1 MFYGDCRKRRTSMS
15 YDLLIRNGTVIDGT
29 GSPRF
34 QADVAVADGRITQIG
49 KISEGAKQ
57 VIDAADLIVAPGFVD
72 PHTHYDAQI
81 DWDALVTCSSWHGVT
96 SVVMGNCGV
105 GIAPCRP
112 EQREALAWDL
122 VNVEGMSFNVL
133 SKGVLWEWESFPEFM
148 TAKRKG
154 LGINLGFLM
163 PLSPFRSYVMGEAAQ
178 ERAATAD
185 ETKTIAALLRQ
196 GMEAGALGFTTTV
209 ATQHV
214 GYRGRPLAC
223 RLASRD
229 ELRAYAHV
237 LRNLGYGSIEVNLGG
252 AGSSILPVGSNELID
267 FLLTESQRPV
277 TWLSVQTRSDQP
289 TAHTELPNSTTAL
302 IKRGGVPQASCQPT
316 EIQFN
321 LRNPFIFGPYEVCHK
336 LFNLPVVEQ
345 IRIYVDPQ
353 FRAEFHDAYTRVPKA
368 FSGQWQQVA
377 VCKVKNPI
385 HQIWVGKTI
394 TDLSKQQNKDPLDT
408 FFDMAI
414 ADDLG
419 IEFNLPVL
427 NFDVPLLKE
436 VITDSRVLI
445 GLSDGGAHV
454 DMLCNTGYPTYLLG
468 TWVRERQVMSLERA
482 VQRLTSEPAQF
493 FRLHDRGAIAEGKA
507 ADLVIFDPRTVAAGD
522 KEMLYDLPGGEGRF
536 VQRAQGIHSVI
547 VNGNVL
553 FADGQHTG
561 ALPGQVL
568 RTK

>member
-1 MFYGDCRKRRTSMS
+1 MA
-15 YDLLIRNGTVIDGT
+15 YDLLIRNGTVVDGT
-29 GSPRF
+29 GTLRYR
-34 QADVAVADGRITQIG
+34 ADVAVSNGNIVEIG
-49 KISEGAKQ
+49 TIRDGAKQ
-57 VIDAADLIVAPGFVD
+57 TIDASDLVVAPGFVD
-72 PHTHYDAQI
+72 PHTHYDVQI
-81 DWDALVTCSSWHGVT
+81 DWDPLVSCSSWHGVT
-96 SVVMGNCGV
+96 SVIMGNCGV
-105 GIAPCRP
+105 GIAPCRA
-112 EQREALAWDL
+112 EQREALTWDL

-133 SKGVLWEWESFPEFM
+133 SKGVLWEWESFSEFM

-154 LGINLGFLM
+154 RGINLGFLM
-163 PLSPFRSYVMGEAAQ
+163 PLSPFRSYVMRETAQ
-178 ERAATAD
+178 ERAATED

-229 ELRAYAHV
+229 ELGAYSHV

-252 AGSSILPVGSNELID
+252 AGSSILPTGSNELID

-289 TAHTELPNSTTAL
+289 TAHTELLNNTTSL
-302 IKRGGVPQASCQPT
+302 ITRGGIPQASCQPT

-321 LRNPFIFGPYEVCHK
+321 LRNPFIFGPYEVCHQ
-336 LFNLPVVEQ
+336 LFNLPIAEQ
-345 IRIYVDPQ
+345 IRIYADPA
-353 FRAEFHDAYTRVPKA
+353 FRAAFRAAYTRTPKA
-368 FSGQWQQVA
+368 FSGQWRQVE
-377 VCKVKNPI
+377 VCRVENAT
-385 HQIWVGKTI
+385 HQSWVGKTVA
-394 TDLSKQQNKDPLDT
+394 DLSIQQKKEPLDA

-427 NFDVPLLKE
+427 NFDAQLLKE
-436 VITDSRVLI
+436 VITDARVLI

-482 VQRLTSEPAQF
+482 VQRLTSEPARF
-493 FRLHDRGAIAEGKA
+493 FGLHDRGVIAQGKA
-507 ADLVIFDPRTVAAGD
+507 ADLVIFNPRTVAAGD
-522 KEMLYDLPGGEGRF
+522 KEMRYDLPGGEGRF
-536 VQRAQGIHSVI
+536 VQQARGVHAVI
-547 VNGNVL
+547 VNGHRL

>member
-1 MFYGDCRKRRTSMS
+1 MA

-29 GSPRF
+29 GKP
-34 QADVAVADGRITQIG
+34 QYCADVAVTNG
-49 KISEGAKQ
+49 KIVEIGTIRNGAKQ
-57 VIDAADLIVAPGFVD
+57 TIDASGLVVAPGFVD

-81 DWDALVTCSSWHGVT
+81 DWDPLVSCSSWHGVT

-178 ERAATAD
+178 ERPATAD
-185 ETKTIAALLRQ
+185 ETKAIAALLRQ

-223 RLASRD
+223 RLANRD

-237 LRNLGYGSIEVNLGG
+237 LHNLGYGSIEVNLGG
-252 AGSSILPVGSNELID
+252 AGSSILPAGSIELID

-289 TAHTELPNSTTAL
+289 TAHTELLANTTEL
-302 IKRGGVPQASCQPT
+302 IQRGGIPQASCQPT

-336 LFNLPVVEQ
+336 LFNLPVTEQ
-345 IRIYVDPQ
+345 IPIYASPT
-353 FRAEFHDAYTRVPKA
+353 FRAEFRDAYMRVPKA
-368 FSGQWQQVA
+368 FSGQWHQIEVS
-377 VCKVKNPI
+377 KVKQAA
-385 HQIWVGKTI
+385 HKTWI
-394 TDLSKQQNKDPLDT
+394 GQTISELSKRQNTDPLDT

-419 IEFNLPVL
+419 IEFSLPVL
-427 NFDVPLLKE
+427 NCDAPLLKE
-436 VITDSRVLI
+436 VITDSRVLL

-482 VQRLTSEPAQF
+482 VQRLTAEPAQF
-493 FRLHDRGAIAEGKA
+493 FGLHDRGVIAQGKA
-507 ADLVIFDPRTVAAGD
+507 ADLVIFDSRTVAAGD

-536 VQRAQGIHSVI
+536 VQQAQGIHSVI
-547 VNGNVL
+547 VNGNML

-568 RTK
+568 HTK

>member
-1 MFYGDCRKRRTSMS
+1 MA

-29 GSPRF
+29 GKP
-34 QADVAVADGRITQIG
+34 QYCADVAVSTG
-49 KISEGAKQ
+49 KIVEIGTIRDGAKQ
-57 VIDAADLIVAPGFVD
+57 TIDASGLVVAPGFVD

-81 DWDALVTCSSWHGVT
+81 DWDPLVSCSSWHGVT

-178 ERAATAD
+178 ERPATAD
-185 ETKTIAALLRQ
+185 ETKAIAILLRQ

-214 GYRGRPLAC
+214 GYRRQPLAC
-223 RLASRD
+223 RLANRD

-252 AGSSILPVGSNELID
+252 AGSSILPAGSTELID

-289 TAHTELPNSTTAL
+289 TAHTELLANTTAL
-302 IKRGGVPQASCQPT
+302 IQRGGIPQASCQPT

-336 LFNLPVVEQ
+336 LFNLPVTEQ
-345 IRIYVDPQ
+345 IQIYANPA
-353 FRAEFHDAYTRVPKA
+353 FRTEFRDAYTRVPKA
-368 FSGQWQQVA
+368 FSGQWHQIEVS
-377 VCKVKNPI
+377 KVKQAA
-385 HQIWVGKTI
+385 HKTWI
-394 TDLSKQQNKDPLDT
+394 GQTVTALSKLHNTEPLDT

-427 NFDVPLLKE
+427 NCDAPLLQE
-436 VITDSRVLI
+436 VITDSRVLL

-454 DMLCNTGYPTYLLG
+454 DMLCNTGYPTYLS
-468 TWVRERQVMSLERA
+468 SLM
-482 VQRLTSEPAQF
+482 TS
-493 FRLHDRGAIAEGKA
+493 
-507 ADLVIFDPRTVAAGD
+507 RTD
-522 KEMLYDLPGGEGRF
+522 
-536 VQRAQGIHSVI
+536 S
-547 VNGNVL
+547 
-553 FADGQHTG
+553 
-561 ALPGQVL
+561 
-568 RTK
+568 

>member
-1 MFYGDCRKRRTSMS
+1 MT

-29 GSPRF
+29 GAQGFR
-34 QADVAVADGRITQIG
+34 ADVAVQNG
-49 KISEGAKQ
+49 KVAEVGVIRDGAKQ
-57 VIDAADLIVAPGFVD
+57 VIDASDLVVSPGFVD

-81 DWDALVTCSSWHGVT
+81 DWDPLVTCSSWHGVT

-133 SKGVLWEWESFPEFM
+133 SKGVLWEWESFSEFM

-178 ERAATAD
+178 ERAATEE
-185 ETKTIAALLRQ
+185 ETRRIAALMRESMQ
-196 GMEAGALGFTTTV
+196 AGALGFSTTV

-223 RLASRD
+223 RLASQD

-237 LRNLGYGSIEVNLGG
+237 LRDLGYGSIEVNMGG
-252 AGSSILPVGSNELID
+252 AGSSFLPQGSSELIE
-267 FLLTESQRPV
+267 FLLTESRRPV

-289 TAHTELPNSTTAL
+289 TAHRELLANMNTL
-302 IKRGGVPQASCQPT
+302 IQRGGIPQASCQPT

-321 LRNPFIFGPYEVCHK
+321 LRNPFIFGPYEVCHQ
-336 LFNLPVVEQ
+336 LFNRSVEEQ
-345 IRIYVDPQ
+345 ARVYGDPA
-353 FRAEFHDAYTRVPKA
+353 FRLAFHDAYTRSPKA
-368 FSGQWQQVA
+368 FSGQWDRIE
-377 VCKVKNPI
+377 VCKVQHEA
-385 HQIWVGKTI
+385 HQTWIGKTI
-394 TDLSKQQNKDPLDT
+394 TALSKETGKNPLDT
-408 FFDMAI
+408 FFDLAI
-414 ADDLG
+414 MDQLG
-419 IEFNLPVL
+419 TEFTLAML
-427 NFDVPLLKE
+427 NFDTPLLKE
-436 VITDSRVLI
+436 VITDTRVLI

-468 TWVRERQVMSLERA
+468 TWVRERQAMSLERA

-493 FRLHDRGAIAEGKA
+493 FGLHDRGVIAQGKA
-507 ADLVIFDPRTVAAGD
+507 ADLVVFDPRTIAAGE

-536 VQRAQGIHSVI
+536 VQQAEGVHWVI
-547 VNGNVL
+547 VNGAVL
-553 FADGQHTG
+553 YADGGHSG

-568 RTK
+568 QAGK

>member
-1 MFYGDCRKRRTSMS
+1 MA

-29 GSPRF
+29 GAHRF
-34 QADVAVADGRITQIG
+34 RADVAVQDGVIANIG
-49 KISEGAKQ
+49 AIRDGAQQ
-57 VIDAADLIVAPGFVD
+57 VIDASDLVVAPGFVD

-81 DWDALVTCSSWHGVT
+81 DWDPLVTCSSWHGVT

-105 GIAPCRP
+105 GIAPCRA
-112 EQREALAWDL
+112 EQHEALAWDL

-133 SKGVLWEWESFPEFM
+133 SKGVLWEWESFSEFM

-178 ERAATAD
+178 ERAATED
-185 ETKTIAALLRQ
+185 ETGRIAALMRESMQ
-196 GMEAGALGFTTTV
+196 AGALGFSTTV

-223 RLASRD
+223 RLASQD

-237 LRNLGYGSIEVNLGG
+237 LRDLGYGSIEVNMGG
-252 AGSSILPVGSNELID
+252 AGSSFLPQGSSELIE
-267 FLLTESQRPV
+267 FLLTESRRPV

-289 TAHTELPNSTTAL
+289 TAHRELLANMDTL
-302 IKRGGVPQASCQPT
+302 IKRGGIPQASCQPT

-321 LRNPFIFGPYEVCHK
+321 LRNPFIFGPYEVCHQ
-336 LFNLPVVEQ
+336 LFNRSVEEQ
-345 IRIYVDPQ
+345 TRVYSDPT
-353 FRAEFHDAYTRVPKA
+353 FRAAFRDAYTRTPKV
-368 FSGQWQQVA
+368 FSGHWQLIEI
-377 VCKVKNPI
+377 CKVKKPE
-385 HQIWVGKTI
+385 HQALLGKTI
-394 TDLSKQQNKDPLDT
+394 VALSKEANKDPMDT
-408 FFDMAI
+408 FFDIAI
-414 ADDLG
+414 ADELG
-419 IEFNLPVL
+419 TEFSMAML
-427 NFDVPLLKE
+427 NFEPALLRE
-436 VITDSRVLI
+436 VITDSRVML

-482 VQRLTSEPAQF
+482 VQRLTSEPAQLF
-493 FRLHDRGAIAEGKA
+493 GLHDRGTIARGKA
-507 ADLVIFDPRTVAAGD
+507 ADLVVFDPRTVAAGE

-536 VQRAQGIHSVI
+536 VQRAEGMHWVI
-547 VNGNVL
+547 VNGVVL
-553 FADGQHTG
+553 YADGGHSG

-568 RTK
+568 RAGK

>member
-1 MFYGDCRKRRTSMS
+1 MT

-29 GSPRF
+29 GAQRF
-34 QADVAVADGRITQIG
+34 HADIAVQ
-49 KISEGAKQ
+49 EGVIAEVGVIRDSAKQ
-57 VIDAADLIVAPGFVD
+57 IIDASDLVVSPGFVD

-81 DWDALVTCSSWHGVT
+81 DWDPLVTCSSWHGVT

-105 GIAPCRP
+105 GIAPCRA

-133 SKGVLWEWESFPEFM
+133 SKGVLWEWESFSEFM
-148 TAKRKG
+148 SAKRKG

-178 ERAATAD
+178 ERAATEK
-185 ETKTIAALLRQ
+185 ETQRIAALMRESMQ
-196 GMEAGALGFTTTV
+196 AGALGFSTTV

-223 RLASRD
+223 RLASHE

-237 LRNLGYGSIEVNLGG
+237 LRDLDYGSIEVNMGG
-252 AGSSILPVGSNELID
+252 AGSSLLPPGSTELID
-267 FLLTESQRPV
+267 FLLTESRRPV

-289 TAHTELPNSTTAL
+289 TAHRELLANMDML
-302 IKRGGVPQASCQPT
+302 IKRGGIPQASCQPT

-321 LRNPFIFGPYEVCHK
+321 LRNPFILGPYEVCHS
-336 LFNLPVVEQ
+336 LFNRPIEEQ
-345 IRIYVDPQ
+345 TCIYGDPA
-353 FRAEFHDAYTRVPKA
+353 FRAAFHEAYTRSPKA
-368 FSGQWQQVA
+368 FSGQWDRIE
-377 VCKVKNPI
+377 VCKVKKDAHRSWI
-385 HQIWVGKTI
+385 GKTI
-394 TDLSKQQNKDPLDT
+394 TALSQSRSATPLDT
-408 FFDMAI
+408 FFDLAI
-414 ADDLG
+414 ADELG
-419 IEFNLPVL
+419 AEFTMAML
-427 NFDVPLLKE
+427 NFEPPLLKE

-482 VQRLTSEPAQF
+482 VQRLTSEPA
-493 FRLHDRGAIAEGKA
+493 RLFGLNDRGVIAQGKA
-507 ADLVIFDPRTVAAGD
+507 ADFVIFDPGTVAAGE

-536 VQRAQGIHSVI
+536 VQRAEGVHWVI
-547 VNGNVL
+547 VNGAVL
-553 FADGQHTG
+553 YADGGHSG

-568 RTK
+568 RAGR